1 MSAHVD
7 ARQHPAPVVAPSTC
21 WECERLSADVFE
33 ARFPSPTEQRSSVVL
48 CRRCFQA
55 CYMTLSVELLLYREA
70 APSPS

>member
-1 MSAHVD
+1 MSPYVN

-21 WECERLSADVFE
+21 WECERLSTEVFE

-48 CRRCFQA
+48 CRGCFQA
-55 CYMTLSVELLLYREA
+55 YYMTLSVELLQYREA